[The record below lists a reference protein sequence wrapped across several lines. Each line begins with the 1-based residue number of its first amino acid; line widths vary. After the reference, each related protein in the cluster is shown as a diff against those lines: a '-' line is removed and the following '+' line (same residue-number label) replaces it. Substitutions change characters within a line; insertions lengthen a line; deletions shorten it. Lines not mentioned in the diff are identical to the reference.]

1 MKPKYVFE
9 LTLACLLGGLVSAS
23 CGTDDNPNG
32 ANADPSTSTS
42 TTEVPTTTVAPVN
55 PTTPVSPT
63 GAPVSPTS
71 PTGSTSTPVDPTSP
85 AIPTDPTPTTTGPVT
100 STPTG
105 PQTSGP
111 TTTPTSPD
119 PSSGETSEPPG
130 PGTELPEPV
139 WIGAWGTAPQL
150 TEENNKPP
158 TSLVNNT
165 LRQIIFPTLSGTK
178 VRLELSNGWGNGP
191 LELKSVH
198 LAKAGEAAG
207 SIDAAT
213 DTALTFSGQASVTI
227 PAKETV
233 WSDPVDFNLTALER
247 VAITMQLGANVP
259 AEFTGHPGS
268 RTDSYIVTGDAV
280 ASATLNSPTVTT
292 HWYYITKI
300 DTQTTD
306 PKSGAIV
313 AFGDSITDGRGS
325 EAPTP
330 NLNQRWPDYLARS
343 LQTNEATKSVSVLN
357 MGIGGNAILTGGL
370 GPTGKERFARD
381 VLGQSRVKYLILFHG
396 INDINANAT
405 AAALIEA
412 YSDFVEQARAAG
424 IKVYGVPLLPFY
436 NPGSPQN
443 QNLLSA
449 HEAVNTWVR
458 TPGNYDAVIDFEDVV
473 KAPNSNPPQLKESY
487 QNDYLHPTAALYRA
501 MGESIDLSLFT
512 SAAP

>member
-9 LTLACLLGGLVSAS
+9 LTLACLLGGLVSLS
-23 CGTDDNPNG
+23 CGTDDNPN
-32 ANADPSTSTS
+32 APVDPSTSTS
-42 TTEVPTTTVAPVN
+42 TTAPPTGPTSAVAPSVAPTQAPPPSPTDSTSSPVN
-55 PTTPVSPT
+55 PTGP
-63 GAPVSPTS
+63 A
-71 PTGSTSTPVDPTSP
+71 TSTE
-85 AIPTDPTPTTTGPVT
+85 PTPTTAPVT
-100 STPTG
+100 SN
-105 PQTSGP
+105 
-111 TTTPTSPD
+111 PTSPQSTTGSTTA
-119 PSSGETSEPPG
+119 PTSSEPGETSEPTDPG
-130 PGTELPEPV
+130 NELPEPV

-165 LRQIIFPTLSGTK
+165 LRQIVFPTLSGTK

-207 SIDAAT
+207 SIDATT
-213 DTALTFSGQASVTI
+213 DTPLTFSGQASVTI
-227 PAKETV
+227 PAQETV

-247 VAITMQLGANVP
+247 VAITMQLGATVP

-280 ASATLNSPTVTT
+280 SSASLNSPTVTT

-300 DTQTTD
+300 DTQTKD
-306 PKSGAIV
+306 PSSGAIV

-325 EAPTP
+325 EQPTP

-343 LQTNEATKSVSVLN
+343 LQGNDATKSVSVLN

-370 GPTGKERFARD
+370 GPTGKDRFARD
-381 VLGQSRVKYLILFHG
+381 VLGQSRVKWLIIFHG
-396 INDINANAT
+396 INDINANAS

-412 YSDFVEQARAAG
+412 YQGFVEQARAAG

-436 NPGSPQN
+436 NPGQPQN

-458 TPGNYDAVIDFEDVV
+458 TPGNYDAVIDFEEVV
-473 KAPNSNPPQLKESY
+473 KAPNSTPAQLKESY

-512 SAAP
+512 TAAP